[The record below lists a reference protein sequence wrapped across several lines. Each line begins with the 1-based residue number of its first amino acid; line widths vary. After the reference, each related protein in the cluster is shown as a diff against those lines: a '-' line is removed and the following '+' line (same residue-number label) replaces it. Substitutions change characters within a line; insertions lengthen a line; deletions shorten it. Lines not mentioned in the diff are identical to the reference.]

1 MLPFWR
7 MHIKISKQCS
17 LLTSHYQGTCKFQMK
32 GIVPKIEAHCTLHGQ
47 IVSTIVALSFSLCQ
61 LEVWHITKRHTW
73 TRIKATDTHQLIQ
86 SSRKGHPNWGHNI
99 VWTDVSRSHQN
110 LVIFYFNVILL
121 INFLYNSW
129 GLVNDLIK
137 TWRVQYILDM
147 LISEL
152 QHLTHKICCLISCM
166 FMKQEHAQIWNR
178 HW

>member
-1 MLPFWR
+1 L
-7 MHIKISKQCS
+7 KN
-17 LLTSHYQGTCKFQMK
+17 
-32 GIVPKIEAHCTLHGQ
+32 A
-47 IVSTIVALSFSLCQ
+47 
-61 LEVWHITKRHTW
+61 
-73 TRIKATDTHQLIQ
+73 
-86 SSRKGHPNWGHNI
+86 
-99 VWTDVSRSHQN
+99 HQN
-110 LVIFYFNVILL
+110 LQAMLTSNLPLSRDLQISDERNCPQNWSPLYLAWSNCINYCCLVFLSLSTWSVAHYQTPHLNSNQSHPHTSTNTKFTERTSKLGPQHCMNWCLQITPKPSYIYFNVTLL